1 MAFTKQISN
10 KVYMI
15 GDVVE
20 NMNLSINV
28 YLIKDKEPTLIDAG
42 SVSVIS
48 KIKDELEKLI
58 PLKDIKYI
66 FLTHEHPDHIGGL
79 PELISDAYDAKIVAS
94 KHIEVHL
101 GFMGIAGR
109 IHSVSGGEIFNL
121 GEDSIKIFY
130 TPIET
135 LGTISFYLEKE
146 NILFSGDYFGQIE
159 NNYTPIAS
167 VPTEELINQIIAFH
181 DGLGYKT
188 SDIKKYLG
196 PFTKMPVKII
206 APGHGSVII
215 NDINQ
220 VMKKT
225 INAKLKGGEKG
236 GLWRKLFG
244 R

>member
-1 MAFTKQISN
+1 MVFTEKITN
-10 KVYMI
+10 DVYMI
-15 GDVVE
+15 GDYVQ

-28 YLIKDKEPTLIDAG
+28 YLINEKYPTLIDAG
-42 SVSVIS
+42 SLSVIPQIKEEIE
-48 KIKDELEKLI
+48 KII

-79 PELISDAYDAKIVAS
+79 PELISDAYDAKIIAS

-109 IHSVSGGEIFNL
+109 IISVSGGETFDIGN
-121 GEDSIKIFY
+121 DTIKIYY

-135 LGTISFYLEKE
+135 LGTISFYLENRK
-146 NILFSGDYFGQIE
+146 ILFSGDYFGQIE
-159 NNYTPIAS
+159 KEFTPRVN
-167 VPTEELINQIIAFH
+167 VPTNELINQIIAFH

-196 PFTKMPVKII
+196 PFLKTQVKII
-206 APGHGSVII
+206 APGHGSVIT
-215 NDINQ
+215 NDIEQ
-220 VMKKT
+220 IMKTT
-225 INAKLKGGEKG
+225 INAKLKGSEKG
-236 GLWRKLFG
+236 GLWKKLFG